1 MSGGRV
7 LRNLS
12 LSLLG
17 IAKLQNLPK
26 IEKFL
31 KLKKGSSFDIL
42 SFKLTDRNME
52 IDDISG
58 KARKAMELQKKYK
71 LEESQKTMKGNNGKG
86 LIGCFT
92 IIFIVIVAYG
102 IIPTIFDKQED
113 SLNSIDYD
121 VSGADKWF
129 ARKQSEN
136 ILEPILEKKFIY
148 VNFIRES
155 ASLQN
160 FGNGMWV
167 LLGKFRG
174 PREDWGRIKGVYR
187 FEFIDDGK
195 GKAFITGINCVWLER
210 GKEFTMTIFKKSNA
224 DYHYW
229 FKYAEDNIKNSRE
242 NKLSKVELFL

>member
-1 MSGGRV
+1 
-7 LRNLS
+7 
-12 LSLLG
+12 
-17 IAKLQNLPK
+17 
-26 IEKFL
+26 
-31 KLKKGSSFDIL
+31 
-42 SFKLTDRNME
+42 ME
-52 IDDISG
+52 IDDIPER
-58 KARKAMELQKKYK
+58 KRKAMELQKKYK
-71 LEESQKTMKGNNGKG
+71 IEESQKAIKDNNGKG
-86 LIGCFT
+86 LIGCFI
-92 IIFIVIVAYG
+92 IIFIVIISYG
-102 IIPTIFDKQED
+102 VIPTIFDKQED

-121 VSGADKWF
+121 VSGTDKWF

-174 PREDWGRIKGVYR
+174 PREDWGRIHGGYR

-195 GKAFITGINCVWLER
+195 GKAFITGIKCVWIEK
-210 GKEFTMTIFKKSNA
+210 GKEYTMTIFEKSNS